1 MKIMLGTLA
10 GAASGSMGNMTASHN
25 RGGYYLR
32 MRVIPTKVVS
42 AYTTEVR
49 NIMAACSQAWA
60 ALTAEAQAAWSTWAA
75 THPVTDTLG
84 QRQTLFGAQAYTQL
98 NARILLAGDAVI
110 GLPPISAAPAA
121 LTAFSAAPLDGAGTC
136 VLTFLPTPLAA
147 TERLWLKMALVNN
160 PGVNYFKNLMKTVY
174 IGALTTASLVDA
186 EAELQLRF
194 GTMIEGQILH
204 CQAQVYESTSGLLSG
219 AIYHR
224 IAVAA

>member
-42 AYTTEVR
+42 PYTTEIR
-49 NIMAACSQAWA
+49 NIMAACSQAWGG
-60 ALTAEAQAAWSTWAA
+60 LTAEAQAAWSTWAS
-75 THPVTDTLG
+75 THPVTDALG
-84 QRQTLFGAQAYTQL
+84 QKQVLFGAQAYTQL

-110 GLPPISAAPAA
+110 GLPPIDSPPAP
-121 LTAFSAAPLDGAGTC
+121 LTAFSAAPADGAGTC

-147 TERLWLKMALVNN
+147 TERLWLKMALVDN
-160 PGVNYFKNLMKTVY
+160 PGVNYFQNLMKTVY
-174 IGALTTASLVDA
+174 IGALETASLVDA

-194 GTMIEGQILH
+194 GTMIEDQILH
-204 CQAQVYESTSGLLSG
+204 CQAQVYESTTGMLSG
-219 AIYHR
+219 ALYQR
-224 IAVAA
+224 IAVIA